1 MTTRILIAD
10 DHRLMRE
17 GLHILLE
24 KQKDFEVIA
33 EAGDGRTAVR
43 LSEELSPDIV
53 IMDVSMP
60 ELNGIEATRTI
71 ITKDPHTK
79 VIALSM
85 LSNNTFAI
93 EMFKAGS
100 SAYVIKDCASEEL
113 TYAVR
118 AALKGQ
124 LYLSP
129 IMVAFFVKG
138 FLQKSDKGNPSSAF
152 SILTNREREVLQLF
166 AEGKTTKKI
175 AALLQVSPKTVET
188 QRQNIFRKL
197 DINNLVELTRYA
209 IREGLISL

>member
-17 GLHILLE
+17 GLRVLLE

>member
-152 SILTNREREVLQLF
+152 TILTNREREVLQLF

>member
-17 GLHILLE
+17 GLRVLLE

-118 AALKGQ
+118 AALKG
-124 LYLSP
+124 
-129 IMVAFFVKG
+129 
-138 FLQKSDKGNPSSAF
+138 
-152 SILTNREREVLQLF
+152 
-166 AEGKTTKKI
+166 
-175 AALLQVSPKTVET
+175 
-188 QRQNIFRKL
+188 
-197 DINNLVELTRYA
+197 
-209 IREGLISL
+209 

>member
-1 MTTRILIAD
+1 
-10 DHRLMRE
+10 
-17 GLHILLE
+17 
-24 KQKDFEVIA
+24 
-33 EAGDGRTAVR
+33 
-43 LSEELSPDIV
+43 
-53 IMDVSMP
+53 
-60 ELNGIEATRTI
+60 
-71 ITKDPHTK
+71 
-79 VIALSM
+79 M